1 MVKQYGIK
9 YPFTAQD
16 SEGYFLDINHD
27 IKEKVKSDLMHVIFT
42 PKGQKLR
49 DPEFGTDLIRYIFEP
64 NDGETWGSVKNEITE
79 AVKKYVKGA
88 TLKDIAVLQNE
99 EETREIFVRIDYS
112 VSNGFQSINDS
123 IVTKL

>member
-1 MVKQYGIK
+1 MVKQHGIK

-27 IKEKVKSDLMHVIFT
+27 IKVKVKSDLMHVIIT

>member
-64 NDGETWGSVKNEITE
+64 NDGETWGSVKSEITE